1 MQQIMFSDRFIQ
13 NENGGAKAKWK
24 QICEDSNVVSFNSK
38 TCTDYTYTRNES
50 DFHVFVEEKKIYRK
64 SFGQIGV

>member
-38 TCTDYTYTRNES
+38 TCTDYTQEMNLISMFLLKR
-50 DFHVFVEEKKIYRK
+50 KKYIERVLVK
-64 SFGQIGV
+64 

>member
-13 NENGGAKAKWK
+13 NEIGGPKAKWK
-24 QICEDSNVVSFNSK
+24 QICEDSNVVSFNSE
-38 TCTDYTYTRNES
+38 TCTDYTRNES
-50 DFHVFVEEKKIYRK
+50 DVHVFVKEKKIYRE